1 MIRATRLPLH
11 PRPLPYE
18 ALSSWVNRLAAA
30 YELERYE
37 FLRAMLGADPPPD
50 AAELD
55 GGRRPDLI
63 ATFADRTGFPPERVR
78 AMTLA
83 GYTPELID
91 TAMPSAGLFEA
102 YVCRFGWFMPQRSQ
116 ERTQFCSWKVTQRA
130 RMVVWP
136 IGRNS
141 RYSVRSEAT
150 IPLFDRK
157 NHSSAPTWV
166 LQDMTS
172 GGGQR
177 WPSGHR
183 ALARRAASC
192 VPGMTGSLG
201 VKVPC

>member
-1 MIRATRLPLH
+1 MPTVLQQRH
-11 PRPLPYE
+11 GQ
-18 ALSSWVNRLAAA
+18 ALRDAQLAAA
-30 YELERYE
+30 RFQIGVLGRQ
-37 FLRAMLGADPPPD
+37 RMNTPAMRLIFRLAGAAGASVVNHQPHGALGMQHA
-50 AAELD
+50 
-55 GGRRPDLI
+55 PDLLHEN
-63 ATFADRTGFPPERVR
+63 DRGVDIR
-78 AMTLA
+78 L
-83 GYTPELID
+83 
-91 TAMPSAGLFEA
+91 
-102 YVCRFGWFMPQRSQ
+102 CRRLVPQRSK

-183 ALARRAASC
+183 ALARRAASLRA
-192 VPGMTGSLG
+192 V
-201 VKVPC
+201 